1 MITGIMYIEVLVSM
15 TSIFVSRWYR
25 LLHLMDEEIVV
36 GPEFLE
42 FLRPFLEER
51 HLTFSIDDFHQL
63 VHGLK
68 VDFELSEAILMVL
81 MSVLQKSGFL
91 VTCTAT
97 FQEIKKK
104 EKKERAFENRLQQL
118 MMDDPKTGSG
128 TQSSKWRFYTVKYG
142 QGKYDVC
149 VVRINQKMLKFL
161 QTGVKESHYCD
172 THGFERIVS
181 IQKSSATTESNRSRF
196 DHILRLYLGGM

>member
-51 HLTFSIDDFHQL
+51 HLTFSIDDFHEL

-68 VDFELSEAILMVL
+68 VDFELSEAILMAL
-81 MSVLQKSGFL
+81 MSVLRKSGFL
-91 VTCTAT
+91 ATCTDT
-97 FQEIKKK
+97 FQEVKKK
-104 EKKERAFENRLQQL
+104 EKKERAFEKRLQQL
-118 MMDDPKTGSG
+118 MMEDPKSV
-128 TQSSKWRFYTVKYG
+128 SKWRFYTVKYG

-149 VVRINQKMLKFL
+149 VVKMNRKMLKFL
-161 QTGVKESHYCD
+161 QACVKKSHYCD

-181 IQKSSATTESNRSRF
+181 IQKSSATTEINRPRF
-196 DHILRLYLGGM
+196 NHLLRLYLGGT